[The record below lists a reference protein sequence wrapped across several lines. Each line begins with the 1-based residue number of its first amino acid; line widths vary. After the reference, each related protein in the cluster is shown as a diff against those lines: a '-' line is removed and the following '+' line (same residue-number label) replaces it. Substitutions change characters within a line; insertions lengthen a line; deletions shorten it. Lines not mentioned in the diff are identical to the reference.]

1 MLFLTW
7 GLSALDLFQ
16 AAGYNQETILVT
28 SSITLQLTAGSKRSG
43 TEWDGPSLIEPQC
56 STKFIMYIVK
66 HFPSQRSENSDPT
79 PSPKSPHLLLQLFSF
94 YPRKTLW
101 GQPSDTPNKCLY
113 IL

>member
-66 HFPSQRSENSDPT
+66 HFPSQRSENSDSTPLSKVSPPPT
-79 PSPKSPHLLLQLFSF
+79 PTFFFLPQENALGSAF
-94 YPRKTLW
+94 
-101 GQPSDTPNKCLY
+101 
-113 IL
+113 